1 MNSNKLK
8 RKLMLRRIST
18 GTTPL
23 SISHQTPMWV
33 RLLVTFIGLA
43 FAAAAGVWLYE
54 QGANFAGFNKTT
66 VYQELEQLRT
76 DNKKLLADYD
86 RLTRINI
93 SAESG
98 LLIEKATAKQVLAHN
113 QSLESEN
120 AQLKEELRFFET
132 LLPASGSIEAINI
145 RNLQGQLDKV
155 NNQLNVR
162 LLVMQNG
169 KQVKN
174 FVGKL
179 QFTVTGTNAGQPITI
194 NYPATGNSIDTQ
206 LNFTRYQRIELNIPI
221 SLANLPLENTQIN
234 SLHVRVLSDGLVK
247 AQATGTVL
255 QSVATLQ

>member
-1 MNSNKLK
+1 
-8 RKLMLRRIST
+8 MLRRIST

-23 SISHQTPMWV
+23 NISHQTPMWV
-33 RLLVTFIGLA
+33 RLLVTFVGLA

-76 DNKKLLADYD
+76 DNKKLIADYD

-120 AQLKEELRFFET
+120 VQLKEELRFFET

-179 QFTVTGTNAGQPITI
+179 QFTITGTNAGQPITI
-194 NYPATGNSIDTQ
+194 NYPATGNNIDTQ
-206 LNFTRYQRIELNIPI
+206 LNFSRYQRIELNIPI
-221 SLANLPLENTQIN
+221 SLASLSLENTQIN
-234 SLHVRVLSDGLVK
+234 SLHVRVLSGGVVK

>member
-8 RKLMLRRIST
+8 RKLMLRRISA

-23 SISHQTPMWV
+23 SISHQTPIWM
-33 RLLVTFIGLA
+33 RLLLTFIGLA
-43 FAAAAGVWLYE
+43 FAAATGVWLYE

-76 DNKKLLADYD
+76 DNKKLVADYD
-86 RLTRINI
+86 RLTLINI
-93 SAESG
+93 SAESS
-98 LLIEKATAKQVLAHN
+98 LMIEKSTAKQVLSHN
-113 QSLESEN
+113 QNLEAEN
-120 AQLKEELRFFET
+120 AQLKEELHFFET
-132 LLPASGSIEAINI
+132 LLPASGSIKAINI

-169 KQVKN
+169 KQVSN

-179 QFTVTGTNAGQPITI
+179 QFTITATNAGQPMTI
-194 NYPATGNSIDTQ
+194 NYPVTGNSTDTQ

-221 SLANLPLENTQIN
+221 SLANLPLEDTQIN
-234 SLHVRVLSDGLVK
+234 SLRVRVLSGGLVK

-255 QSVATLQ
+255 QSVAALQ

>member
-8 RKLMLRRIST
+8 RKLMLRRISA

-23 SISHQTPMWV
+23 SISHQTPIWM
-33 RLLVTFIGLA
+33 RLLLTFIGLA
-43 FAAAAGVWLYE
+43 FAAATGVWLYE

-76 DNKKLLADYD
+76 DNKKLVADYD

-93 SAESG
+93 SAESS
-98 LLIEKATAKQVLAHN
+98 LMIEKSTAKQVLAHN
-113 QSLESEN
+113 QNLETEN
-120 AQLKEELRFFET
+120 AQLKEELHFFET
-132 LLPASGSIEAINI
+132 LLPASGSIKAINI

-169 KQVKN
+169 KQVNN

-179 QFTVTGTNAGQPITI
+179 QFTITGTNAGQPMTI
-194 NYPATGNSIDTQ
+194 NYPATGNSTDTQ
-206 LNFTRYQRIELNIPI
+206 LNFNRYQRIELNIPI
-221 SLANLPLENTQIN
+221 SLANLPLEDTQIN
-234 SLHVRVLSDGLVK
+234 SLQVRVLSGGVVK
-247 AQATGTVL
+247 AQAAGTVL
-255 QSVATLQ
+255 QSVAALQ